1 LTSELYKVAPPAFIE
16 EESLE
21 AGLANVKSRKPIK
34 PLSLMQTIFPWLIRK
49 EAKVLSECGQAKIS
63 AELDVANLIK

>member
-21 AGLANVKSRKPIK
+21 AGLANIKSREAIK
-34 PLSLMQTIFPWLIRK
+34 PLSLIQTVFPWLIGK
-49 EAKVLSECGQAKIS
+49 EAKV
-63 AELDVANLIK
+63 V